1 MATTSASFARF
12 SVISRPSSSNP
23 QFILFNAAP
32 RTGTPHSRTG
42 SARFRC
48 LAGQTGFFTKLGRL
62 IKEKAK
68 SDVEKLFSG
77 FSKTRSN
84 LAVIDELLLYWNL
97 ADTDRVL
104 DELEEAL
111 LVSDFGP
118 RITIKIVEN
127 LREDIF
133 SGKLKSGNEI
143 KEALKRNVLE
153 LLTSKGSKT
162 ELQLGYRKPAV
173 IMIVGVNGGGKTTSL
188 GKLAYRLK
196 NEGAKILMAAG
207 DTFRAAAS
215 DQLEIWAERT
225 GCEIVVAESEKA
237 KASSVLSQ
245 AVKKGKELGFDI
257 VLCDT
262 SGRLHTNY
270 SLMEELI
277 SCKKSVA
284 KVVPGAPNCYYC
296 NLGTS
301 FLPGCR
307 FSSVVNFSEI
317 LLVLDGTTGLN
328 MLPQARE
335 FNDVVGV
342 TGLVLTKLDGSARG
356 GCVVSVVDEL
366 GIPVKFVGVGEG
378 VEDLQPFDAEAFVN
392 AIFM

>member
-1 MATTSASFARF
+1 MASPSPSSHHLSLLAKPSPPPPPQPLGLRF
-12 SVISRPSSSNP
+12 RFPPNRTAAPSISRP
-23 QFILFNAAP
+23 A
-32 RTGTPHSRTG
+32 GSRFKC
-42 SARFRC
+42 SAS
-48 LAGQTGFFTKLGRL
+48 QTGFFNRLGRL

-68 SDVEKLFSG
+68 SDVEKIFSG
-77 FSKTRSN
+77 FSKTREN

-111 LVSDFGP
+111 LVADFGP
-118 RITIKIVEN
+118 RITVRIVDR
-127 LREDIF
+127 LREDILA
-133 SGKLKSGNEI
+133 GKLKSGAEI
-143 KEALKRNVLE
+143 KDTLKKSVLE
-153 LLTSKGSKT
+153 LLTTKGSKT
-162 ELQLGYRKPAV
+162 ELQLGFRKPAV
-173 IMIVGVNGGGKTTSL
+173 VMIVGVNGGGKTTSL
-188 GKLAYRLK
+188 GKLANRLK
-196 NEGAKILMAAG
+196 REGAKVLLAAG

-225 GCEIVVAESEKA
+225 GCEIVLAEGEKP
-237 KASSVLSQ
+237 KASSVLSR
-245 AVKKGKELGFDI
+245 AVKRGKEQGFDV

-270 SLMEELI
+270 SLMEELVA
-277 SCKKSVA
+277 CKKAVA
-284 KVVPGAPNCYYC
+284 KVVPGAPN
-296 NLGTS
+296 
-301 FLPGCR
+301 
-307 FSSVVNFSEI
+307 EI

-342 TGLVLTKLDGSARG
+342 TGYILTKLDGSARG

-378 VEDLQPFDAEAFVN
+378 VEDLQPFDAEAFVD
-392 AIFM
+392 AIFA

>member
-1 MATTSASFARF
+1 MASSSPSASPSAQLSLLSKPLPPRQ
-12 SVISRPSSSNP
+12 SV
-23 QFILFNAAP
+23 QLLFNVTQSRAGPRGAA
-32 RTGTPHSRTG
+32 S
-42 SARFRC
+42 SRFRC
-48 LAGQTGFFTKLGRL
+48 FAGQTGFFSRLGRL

-68 SDVEKLFSG
+68 NDVEKIFSGG
-77 FSKTRSN
+77 FSKTRDN

-104 DELEEAL
+104 DELEEVL
-111 LVSDFGP
+111 LVADFGP
-118 RITIKIVEN
+118 KITIRIVEG
-127 LREDIF
+127 LREDILA
-133 SGKLKSGNEI
+133 GKLKSGSEI
-143 KEALKRNVLE
+143 KDALRKSVLE
-153 LLTSKGSKT
+153 ILTSKGSKT
-162 ELQLGYRKPAV
+162 ELKLGFRKPAV

-196 NEGAKILMAAG
+196 NEGAKVLLAAG

-225 GCEIVVAESEKA
+225 GCEIVVAERENA

-245 AVKKGKELGFDI
+245 AVKRGKEERFDI

-277 SCKKSVA
+277 ACKKAVS
-284 KVVPGAPNCYYC
+284 KVVSGAPN
-296 NLGTS
+296 
-301 FLPGCR
+301 
-307 FSSVVNFSEI
+307 EI
-317 LLVLDGTTGLN
+317 LQVLDGTTGLN

-335 FNDVVGV
+335 FNDVVGI

-392 AIFM
+392 AIFS